1 MAASVRCTARE
12 CAVAE
17 DTTNLT
23 GTPSLNRW
31 CAFFKL
37 KDMLQEYDFIP
48 DEMRAYL
55 RNNGRH
61 FNRKSCEW
69 AVRQMR
75 GADGRRIEALDK
87 DAVETMLKNN
97 GVELERNKGYDHVYV
112 ANMCRAD
119 FYGTAIDDE
128 RHFALYV
135 KCVIDDPDAVGGMVF
150 NRWLAD
156 CDSKGVA
163 IDWEELL

>member
-1 MAASVRCTARE
+1 MKCTARE
-12 CAVAE
+12 CAVE
-17 DTTNLT
+17 DTTNLI
-23 GTPSLNRW
+23 GTSSFFWWR
-31 CAFFKL
+31 AFKL
-37 KDMLQEYDFIP
+37 NKIMLQEYDFIP

-61 FNRKSCEW
+61 FNRKACEW
-69 AVRQMR
+69 AVSQMR
-75 GADGRRIEALDK
+75 GADGRRIEPLDK
-87 DAVETMLKNN
+87 DAVEAMLKNN
-97 GVELERNKGYDHVYV
+97 GIELERSKGYDHVYV
-112 ANMCRAD
+112 ANMCQAD

-135 KCVIDDPDAVGGMVF
+135 KCVIDDADAVGGMVF

-156 CDSKGVA
+156 MDSKGVS